1 MNRIFPIAALAFVA
15 ILAGCA
21 GGRTSA
27 TSGTTV
33 RAAFASQVLHP
44 RPQAQPERGTDGAAA
59 AAAYANYQQSFATPT
74 PQSDS
79 PTFGNSS
86 GK

>member
-1 MNRIFPIAALAFVA
+1 MNRIFSIAALTLLA

-21 GGRTSA
+21 SGRTSA
-27 TSGTTV
+27 TSGHTV
-33 RAAFASQVLHP
+33 RAAFASQVMHP
-44 RPQAQPERGTDGAAA
+44 RPQAQPERSTDGAAA

-79 PTFGNSS
+79 PTFGSSS

>member
-1 MNRIFPIAALAFVA
+1 MNRILPIAALAFATV
-15 ILAGCA
+15 LAGCA
-21 GGRTSA
+21 GSRTAA
-27 TSGTTV
+27 TSGQTV

-44 RPQAQPERGTDGAAA
+44 RPQAQPERGADGAAA

-79 PTFGNSS
+79 PTFGSSS

>member
-1 MNRIFPIAALAFVA
+1 MNRIFPIAALAFA
-15 ILAGCA
+15 TALAGCA
-21 GGRTSA
+21 SGRTSA
-27 TSGTTV
+27 TSGTAV

-44 RPQAQPERGTDGAAA
+44 RPQAQPERGADGAAA
-59 AAAYANYQQSFATPT
+59 AAAYANYQQSFVAPT

>member
-1 MNRIFPIAALAFVA
+1 MNRIFPIALLA

-21 GGRTSA
+21 SGRTSA
-27 TSGTTV
+27 TSGQTV
-33 RAAFASQVLHP
+33 RAAFASQVMHP
-44 RPQAQPERGTDGAAA
+44 QPQAQPERSTDGAAA

-79 PTFGNSS
+79 PTFGSSS

>member
-1 MNRIFPIAALAFVA
+1 
-15 ILAGCA
+15 
-21 GGRTSA
+21 
-27 TSGTTV
+27 
-33 RAAFASQVLHP
+33 VLHP

>member
-1 MNRIFPIAALAFVA
+1 MNRISSIAALTLLA

-21 GGRTSA
+21 SGRTSA
-27 TSGTTV
+27 TSGHTV
-33 RAAFASQVLHP
+33 RAAFASQVMHP
-44 RPQAQPERGTDGAAA
+44 RPQAQPERSTDGAAA

-79 PTFGNSS
+79 PTFGSS
-86 GK
+86 K

>member
-1 MNRIFPIAALAFVA
+1 MNRLFPIATLTLLA

-21 GGRTSA
+21 SGRTSA

-44 RPQAQPERGTDGAAA
+44 RPQAQSERGTDGAAA
-59 AAAYANYQQSFATPT
+59 AAAYTNYQQSFATPT
-74 PQSDS
+74 AQSDS